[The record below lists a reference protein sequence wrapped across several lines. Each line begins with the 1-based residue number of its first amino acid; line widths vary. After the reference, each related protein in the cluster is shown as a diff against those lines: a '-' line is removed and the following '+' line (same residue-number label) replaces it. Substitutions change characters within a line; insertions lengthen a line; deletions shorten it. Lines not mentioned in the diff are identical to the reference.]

1 MYSEEE
7 RKKNAEEPE
16 WLKSE
21 KEQFAK
27 YRDKNGDG
35 FLDKVRLQI
44 YMFVYTQSA
53 SSLWRN
59 TQTGYYNCCLNTFTP
74 K

>member
-21 KEQFAK
+21 KEQFGK

-53 SSLWRN
+53 SSL
-59 TQTGYYNCCLNTFTP
+59 
-74 K
+74 

>member
-53 SSLWRN
+53 SSL
-59 TQTGYYNCCLNTFTP
+59 
-74 K
+74 